1 MNNEF
6 SIKKAELI
14 DELEKHHLKILNVSQ
29 NLNLDCSD
37 LTNKIEEVINNLKA
51 EKFIIVF
58 FGAFS
63 DGKSTVL
70 SSLIKDLN
78 IKIDPAPSTDKI
90 TPYNYGD
97 FIIVDT
103 PGLYSDQ
110 MEHDQ
115 ESLSYI
121 SNANLVLYTV
131 DPVNPLKESHH
142 KTIKWLLSEINK
154 TESTIF
160 VINKMDEIS
169 DLENNSDFIKN
180 CKIKKEVV
188 EHTLNGILTIKKK
201 PTIVCIAA
209 DPYSLGLNEWTKE
222 DKIEKYEQ
230 LSRIK
235 DLDLFVKKF
244 ISESKEKLFI
254 NTGYSVLK
262 DVKTKFKENL
272 ITLKEEINKGLP
284 VLKNQVSEMKSR
296 LNGYEK
302 DISRKYNTIKE
313 ELLAYREDVIMLISN
328 ASDLSDLSTKVEEH
342 FGKDAW
348 IIHENIDLIIKKNT
362 EVLLDNQVTV
372 LKQIEESL
380 EFHNELQNKIISHAV
395 KIGSIGLQI
404 VQESP
409 KVITDT
415 IFKTRDF
422 LNIPMK
428 FKPWGA
434 VNFAK
439 GIQALAKALPLI
451 IDGLMILKEIRD
463 MQKLEEEKTKILN
476 YIDDLFRAFFEDF
489 TLEEYTKEYFAFI
502 YDLRESFK
510 KMEEL
515 YGNYQEKL
523 INIEQFLLETREVF
537 CE

>member
-37 LTNKIEEVINNLKA
+37 LTNKIEDVIKNLKA

-90 TPYNYGD
+90 KPYPYED
-97 FIIVDT
+97 FLIVDT

-110 MEHDQ
+110 MEHDE

-121 SNANLVLYTV
+121 SNSNLVLYTV

-142 KTIKWLLSEINK
+142 KTVKWLLSEINK

-160 VINKMDEIS
+160 VINKMDEVS

-180 CKIKKEVV
+180 SKIKKEVV
-188 EHTLNGILTIKKK
+188 EHTLNTLVSMKKK
-201 PTIVCIAA
+201 PTIICIAA
-209 DPYSLGLNEWTKE
+209 DPYSVGLNEWTKE
-222 DKIEKYEQ
+222 DKMEKYEQ

-235 DLDLFVKKF
+235 DLDLLVKKF
-244 ISESKEKLFI
+244 INESKEKLFI

-284 VLKNQVSEMKSR
+284 VLKNQVSEMTSR
-296 LNGYEK
+296 LNGFAK

-328 ASDLSDLSTKVEEH
+328 ASDLSDLKTKVEAQ

-348 IIHENIDLIIKKNT
+348 IIHEHIDLIIKKNT

-380 EFHNELQNKIISHAV
+380 EYHNELQNKIISHAV
-395 KIGSIGLQI
+395 EVGGNIGKQI
-404 VQESP
+404 AQKSP
-409 KVITDT
+409 RVIADT
-415 IFKTRDF
+415 ILKTRDL
-422 LNIPMK
+422 LNVPIK

-434 VNFAK
+434 VKFAK
-439 GIQALAKALPLI
+439 GIQAFAKALPLI
-451 IDGLMILKEIRD
+451 IDALMIWKEIRD
-463 MQKLEEEKTKILN
+463 MKKLEEEKAKILN
-476 YIDDLFRAFFEDF
+476 YIDDLFKAFFEDF
-489 TLEEYTKEYFAFI
+489 TLEEYTKQYFPFVGELQI
-502 YDLRESFK
+502 NFEEMK
-510 KMEEL
+510 KL
-515 YGNYQEKL
+515 HSNYENTL
-523 INIEQFLLETREVF
+523 INIDRFIIETNKIF
-537 CE
+537 